1 LMVSHS
7 HAASGS
13 NCGWRARVTRF
24 HPAPRGTS
32 RRVAGVEFGGS
43 VLVGSR
49 VAVAV
54 GVAVREGVDVDDA
67 VGDRVGVAVLVFEG
81 LGVGV
86 NDAV

>member
-1 LMVSHS
+1 MMVSHS

-13 NCGWRARVTRF
+13 NCGWRAKVTRF
-24 HPAPRGTS
+24 QPAARGTS

-43 VLVGSR
+43 VRVGRR

-54 GVAVREGVDVDDA
+54 DVAVREGVGVDDA
-67 VGDRVGVAVLVFEG
+67 VGDRVGVEVLVFEA